1 MKALEFQGQVNAN
14 ATLSLPTEV
23 ARQLTPDQRVR
34 VLLLIGDDA
43 EAQAWERL
51 AAEEFLE
58 GYSPS
63 DAIYDQLPAR

>member
-14 ATLSLPTEV
+14 ATLSLPSEV
-23 ARQLTPDQRVR
+23 ARQLAPERRVR
-34 VLLLIGDDA
+34 VLLLIADDA

-51 AAEEFLE
+51 AAQDFLE